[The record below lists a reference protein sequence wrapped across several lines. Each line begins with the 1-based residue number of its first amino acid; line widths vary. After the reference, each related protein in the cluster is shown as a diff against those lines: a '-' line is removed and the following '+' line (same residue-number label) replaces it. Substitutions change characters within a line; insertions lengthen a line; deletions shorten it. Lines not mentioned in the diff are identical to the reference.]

1 MCNIVY
7 PHNMNG
13 CSKDGSS
20 FFKKSGRAWRTAEKL
35 TALLRIM
42 TTVLRDYVPTV
53 RTALRH
59 LILGLRLLEGRCC
72 INGNEA
78 AFLNIFPGSSPISE
92 KDIEKAA
99 SLIIEGLSELE
110 GV

>member
-1 MCNIVY
+1 
-7 PHNMNG
+7 
-13 CSKDGSS
+13 
-20 FFKKSGRAWRTAEKL
+20 
-35 TALLRIM
+35 M